1 MTQPASTAWQ
11 ERIAPGEDQAY
22 ERAADTLTAIQAQRS
37 AKYGPGR
44 GLHRKQL
51 LAAQGTLTVRSGLP
65 AFAAHGLFAQAAEWP
80 VWVRV
85 SNGGMDRAPDKMPD
99 IRGFALR
106 VQGVS
111 GESALGGETAT
122 HQDFLFINQEVFAF
136 PQSAE
141 FVDFVAAASK
151 GNGALLR
158 HLIARYGVLGG
169 LGRLKRLLATVGKK
183 FAGYAHEPLF
193 TAAPQACGPY
203 AIKLR
208 LVPAGDHGPADPQAA
223 KDWGEDL
230 ARRLRG
236 GTTLHWELQVQPF
249 VDEKTTPI
257 EDASVAWASPF
268 VTVADLTLPP
278 QDVSSPEGKAFAD
291 RVEKSVFD
299 PWQAL
304 AAHRPL
310 GDVQRARKVVYY
322 RSQQN
327 RQAQG

>member
-1 MTQPASTAWQ
+1 MPPSASTAWR
-11 ERIAPGEDQAY
+11 EHIALGEDHAY
-22 ERAADTLTAIQAQRS
+22 ERAADTLAAIQAQRS
-37 AKYGPGR
+37 TKYGPGR

-111 GESALGGETAT
+111 GELALGGEAAS
-122 HQDFLFINQEVFAF
+122 HQDFLFINQETFAF
-136 PQSAE
+136 PQSGE
-141 FVDFVAAASK
+141 FIDFVATASK

-158 HLIARYGVLGG
+158 YLIGRYGVFAG
-169 LGRLKRLLATVGKK
+169 LGRLKRLLASVGKK
-183 FAGYAHEPLF
+183 FAGFAHENLF

-203 AIKLR
+203 AIKVR
-208 LVPAGDHGPADPQAA
+208 LVPVGDHGPADPQAS
-223 KDWGEDL
+223 KNWGADL
-230 ARRLRG
+230 ARRLLRG
-236 GTTLHWELQVQPF
+236 ALRWELQVQPF
-249 VDEKTTPI
+249 VNEETTPI
-257 EDASVAWASPF
+257 EDASVAWPSPF
-268 VTVADLTLPP
+268 VTVADLELPV
-278 QDVSSPEGKAFAD
+278 QDVSSPAGKALSEQ
-291 RVEKSVFD
+291 VERGVFD

-310 GDVQRARKVVYY
+310 GDVQRARKVVYF
-322 RSQQN
+322 RSQQV

>member
-1 MTQPASTAWQ
+1 MSLSASTAWR
-11 ERIAPGEDQAY
+11 EKIAPGEDQAY
-22 ERAADTLTAIQAQRS
+22 ERAADTLSAIQATRS

-51 LAAQGTLTVRSGLP
+51 LAARGTLQVRSALP
-65 AFAAHGLFAQAAEWP
+65 DFAAQGLFSQPARYEA
-80 VWVRV
+80 WVRV

-99 IRGFALR
+99 IRGFAVR
-106 VQGVS
+106 IQGVS
-111 GESALGGETAT
+111 GESALGGEAAT

-158 HLIARYGVLGG
+158 YLIGRYGLFAG
-169 LGRLKRLLATVGKK
+169 LGRLKRLLTTVSKK
-183 FAGYAHEPLF
+183 FAGFAHENLF

-203 AIKLR
+203 AIKVR
-208 LVPAGDHGPADPQAA
+208 LVPVGDHGPADPQAA
-223 KDWGEDL
+223 KDWGADL
-230 ARRLRG
+230 ARRLQRG
-236 GTTLHWELQVQPF
+236 ALRWELQVQPF
-249 VDEKTTPI
+249 INEETTPI
-257 EDASVAWASPF
+257 EDASVLWPTPF
-268 VTVADLTLPP
+268 VTVADLELPV
-278 QDVSSPEGKAFAD
+278 QDVSTAPGKAFAEQ
-291 RVEKSVFD
+291 VEKSVFD

-310 GDVQRARKVVYY
+310 GDVQRARKVVYF
-322 RSQQN
+322 RSQQG